1 MTIYS
6 GNASSPNSGASASK
20 IIEDTMAIRDD
31 KVLTDAIAGLSAHFK
46 GNEEFSTLRNTLLA
60 TVTTDRRKQPFPF
73 PPASAM
79 FRNPEASEAVTLIQE
94 KQNGVDLKHSRLFHF
109 TANGGKARIIAN
121 VDWLTQ
127 TALSGIHFMLY
138 SMLASI
144 NSDFTFD
151 HKAGISHV
159 LKARDFIPK
168 DEEYCFYSIDL
179 SAATDRM
186 PRLLQAELIEAVC
199 TYVGL
204 QGSDIKS
211 K

>member
-1 MTIYS
+1 LTIYS

-31 KVLTDAIAGLSAHFK
+31 KVLTDAIAGLSAHFH

-121 VDWLTQ
+121 VD
-127 TALSGIHFMLY
+127 
-138 SMLASI
+138 
-144 NSDFTFD
+144 
-151 HKAGISHV
+151 
-159 LKARDFIPK
+159 
-168 DEEYCFYSIDL
+168 
-179 SAATDRM
+179 
-186 PRLLQAELIEAVC
+186 
-199 TYVGL
+199 
-204 QGSDIKS
+204 
-211 K
+211 